1 MSTQRRDG
9 IITFAHIPKTAG
21 MTVQFLLRRHFGIRH
36 LDLPRGFVYT
46 KELLSR
52 DLKLSPQVRSLAG
65 HSLRPFVDFGTLDDR
80 LVWYTFLREPVNRLL
95 SHYQHAVEKN
105 GVTAPLDRWMTD
117 RTAGNWQV
125 GMLSGAEDLDAAKQI
140 LDTKIRCVGLM
151 ERFDESLLLIR
162 HRLQLPHFNVAYGK
176 PRNTAR
182 RSDLRKRI
190 CEQCERHRE
199 EVMERNALDLAL
211 YDYAV
216 NELYPRQVAEYGEDR
231 LRGDLETAFGGIRR
245 TVPEFLRYYECVLFR
260 KAFFLPMA
268 KILGHRAGPPVKV
281 TAWP

>member
-1 MSTQRRDG
+1 MQRRDR
-9 IITFAHIPKTAG
+9 IISFAHIPKTAG

-46 KELLSR
+46 KRLLSR
-52 DLKLSPQVRSLAG
+52 DLKLSPRVRSLAG
-65 HSLRPFVDFGTLDDR
+65 HSLRPFVDFGTLEDR
-80 LVWYTFLREPVNRLL
+80 LAWYTFLREPVNRFL

-117 RTAGNWQV
+117 PTTGNWQV
-125 GMLSGAEDLDAAKQI
+125 RMLSGGEDLGAAKQI
-140 LDTKIRCVGLM
+140 LDTKIQCVGLM
-151 ERFDESLLLIR
+151 ERFNESLLLIR
-162 HRLQLPHFNVAYGK
+162 HRLQLPHFNVAYGR

-190 CEQCERHRE
+190 REQGERHRE

-216 NELYPRQVAEYGEDR
+216 KGLYPRQVAEYGEDR
-231 LRGDLETAFGGIRR
+231 LRGDLDTAFGDRGRS
-245 TVPEFLRYYECVLFR
+245 VPEFLRYYQCALFR
-260 KAFFLPMA
+260 KAFFLPMV
-268 KILGHRAGPPVKV
+268 KILGHRAGLPVKV